1 MHKGR
6 PARFAS
12 LLLAPIVALACGD
25 EASTPLDAGA
35 QPGDAAVT
43 TPRLDA
49 GEKEAAVSTGDA
61 GDAGLDGAAPVSGD
75 VTLTGGNQHTCAI
88 TSGQGVAC
96 WGSNVDGQ
104 LGDSRA
110 TPVHFTPFV
119 IPALTG
125 VRALTAGRD
134 HTCALLNGGSVK
146 CWGINSNGELGD
158 GTKAQRVGPVAVVG
172 LTDAVEVRSFW
183 GHTCARRSGG
193 GIRCWGANSGAFGD
207 GTTGDSPTPVDTS
220 GITASTSVAV
230 GWGHTCAVVAGG
242 TAKCWGH
249 YNNWGQIGDG
259 TTAMERLL
267 PVDVVQ
273 LSGVAAVTNGSY
285 HSCARL
291 SDGTVSCWGNN
302 QGGALGLGTTDSDR
316 HTAVVVPGLAGVA
329 QVSAGSAHTCARTS
343 ANAVYCWGSGPIGDG
358 VNTIKPSPTAVR
370 GLTDAVEIASGEDH
384 ACARRASGKVV
395 CWGSDYGG
403 QLGDDAVKADKLAPV
418 DVVGL

>member
-6 PARFAS
+6 SARFAS

-25 EASTPLDAGA
+25 EASTPSDSGA
-35 QPGDAAVT
+35 PPGDAAVT
-43 TPRLDA
+43 PPRLDA
-49 GEKEAAVSTGDA
+49 GEKEAAVSPSDA
-61 GDAGLDGAAPVSGD
+61 GDAGPDGGAPWSGD
-75 VTLTGGNQHTCAI
+75 ATLAGGNQHTCAI

-104 LGDSRA
+104 LGDNRA

-119 IPALTG
+119 VPGLTG

-134 HTCALLNGGSVK
+134 HTCALLSGGSVK

-158 GTKAQRVGPVAVVG
+158 GSKAQRVGPVAVLG

-207 GTTGDSPTPVDTS
+207 GTTSDSPTPVDTS
-220 GITASTSVAV
+220 GITASTSIAV

-242 TAKCWGH
+242 TVKCWGH

-259 TTAMERLL
+259 TTAIERLL

-291 SDGTVSCWGNN
+291 SDGTLSCWGNN
-302 QGGALGLGTTDSDR
+302 QGGGLGLGTTDSNR
-316 HTAVVVPGLAGVA
+316 HTATAVPGLTGVA
-329 QVSAGSAHTCARTS
+329 QVSAGSAHTCARTG
-343 ANAVYCWGSGPIGDG
+343 AGAVYCWGSGPIGDG
-358 VNTIKPSPTAVR
+358 VNTSKPSPTAVK

-403 QLGDDAVKADKLAPV
+403 QLGDDGVKADKLAPV